1 MKFLIFL
8 FSTLFIL
15 PAHAKLTKEQKKE
28 LRKTTKWLSSF
39 DLRYAK
45 PWTPP
50 GSSKPINM
58 DCSAT
63 ARYIYKKALD
73 IDLPKGGSF
82 DMYSYYKSNRQTA
95 KAPRKGNEIN
105 VEKLS
110 TKLKSGDLLFWI
122 NTHSDINPGHNPPI
136 SHVMIYLG
144 RSRKTGEMKMVGANT
159 FGKGDFTEGGGP
171 DVYTFDPNEF
181 IGCVRTDRKNKKSPC
196 IPGKESRFYG
206 FARPVLQ
213 SESEAANP

>member
-1 MKFLIFL
+1 MKLTILLLSAL
-8 FSTLFIL
+8 FFL
-15 PAHAKLTKEQKKE
+15 PAEAKLTKEQKKE
-28 LRKTTKWLSSF
+28 LRKTTRWLSSF

-50 GSSKPINM
+50 GDSKPINM
-58 DCSAT
+58 DCSNT
-63 ARYIYKKALD
+63 ARYLYKKALS
-73 IDLPKGGSF
+73 IDLPSGGSY
-82 DMYSYYKSNRQTA
+82 DMYKYYKSHRQSA
-95 KAPRKGNEIN
+95 KSPKKGNEIN

-110 TKLKSGDLLFWI
+110 SKLKSGDLLFWI
-122 NTHSDINPGHNPPI
+122 NTHSDIDPSHTPPI

-181 IGCVRTDRKNKKSPC
+181 IGCVRTDRKNRKSPC
-196 IPGKESRFYG
+196 IKGKESKFFA
-206 FARPVLQ
+206 FARPVIQ
-213 SESEAANP
+213 SESEAADP